1 MRNFS
6 NDKAELFFKNNFNI
20 SNSEICEEISEKNN
34 SSLITSIDNETDN
47 KIFFINKNKFII
59 EGNGKSINYSMTV
72 TLNNTTINNIKN
84 KKKI

>member
-34 SSLITSIDNETDN
+34 SSLITSIDNETG
-47 KIFFINKNKFII
+47 NKN
-59 EGNGKSINYSMTV
+59 
-72 TLNNTTINNIKN
+72 
-84 KKKI
+84 